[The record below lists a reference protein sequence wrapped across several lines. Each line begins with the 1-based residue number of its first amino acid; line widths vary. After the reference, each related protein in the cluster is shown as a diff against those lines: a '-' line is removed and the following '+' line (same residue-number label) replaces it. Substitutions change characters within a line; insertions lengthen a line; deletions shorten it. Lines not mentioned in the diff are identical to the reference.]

1 MFKRGYIQ
9 RNVYEIYMSPGAAEG
24 IEAAARRFGSLGAVV
39 TRRRR
44 HGATAAPRHRLP
56 CAGYSRK
63 PGLA

>member
-1 MFKRGYIQ
+1 MD
-9 RNVYEIYMSPGAAEG
+9 PGAAEG

-44 HGATAAPRHRLP
+44 HGATAAHRHRLP